1 MFYKV
6 NILRKKSKLFFIN
19 GAILTITSLLMKFA
33 ALVFNVY
40 ISNQIGSEAVGV
52 FSLVM
57 AVYLFFIT
65 VATSGLN
72 IAVTVIV
79 SEKFA
84 TNKDKIAIKAIRT
97 CIFFSLL
104 LGITAGGLILL
115 FSGFI
120 TDKCLHNM
128 VSSKPLFYIT
138 LFLIKCH

>member
-1 MFYKV
+1 
-6 NILRKKSKLFFIN
+6 
-19 GAILTITSLLMKFA
+19 MKFA
-33 ALVFNVY
+33 ALIFNIY

-84 TNKDKIAIKAIRT
+84 LNKNHT
-97 CIFFSLL
+97 YLHIF
-104 LGITAGGLILL
+104 
-115 FSGFI
+115 
-120 TDKCLHNM
+120 
-128 VSSKPLFYIT
+128 
-138 LFLIKCH
+138 

>member
-1 MFYKV
+1 M
-6 NILRKKSKLFFIN
+6 ILREKSKLFLIN
-19 GAILTITSLLMKFA
+19 GTILTLTSLFMRFA
-33 ALVFNVY
+33 VLIFNIY
-40 ISNQIGSEAVGV
+40 ISNKIGSEAVGV

-84 TNKDKIAIKAIRT
+84 VNKDKIAIKAIRT

-104 LGITAGGLILL
+104 LGVI
-115 FSGFI
+115 SG
-120 TDKCLHNM
+120 
-128 VSSKPLFYIT
+128 Y
-138 LFLIKCH
+138 

>member
-1 MFYKV
+1 
-6 NILRKKSKLFFIN
+6 
-19 GAILTITSLLMKFA
+19 MKFA
-33 ALVFNVY
+33 ALIFNIY

-84 TNKDKIAIKAIRT
+84 LNKNQQAIKAIRT

-104 LGITAGGLILL
+104 LGIAAGGLILL
-115 FSGFI
+115 FSNFI
-120 TDKCLHNM
+120 T
-128 VSSKPLFYIT
+128 SKHP
-138 LFLIKCH
+138 